1 MTFNQSIINGFVIT
15 YLCFWVAFVVEFVFI
30 RFLSFASKIGEE
42 MYSYRINFLKKY
54 TLLKRAIVEHK
65 TVKGAVLI
73 ALLLWGRSLLILL
86 LGIVLLSPVLLLL
99 SGVLTL
105 SLLALWKNTRALVW
119 TLAIVLFESA
129 GYALVAGIGVA
140 AGWNWLFQ
148 NVPFAEVIVQN
159 AAAVMYGFLA
169 VIVLQITAAFIEAT
183 AVIHLRIPGIPLDAI
198 IVDEQ

>member
-1 MTFNQSIINGFVIT
+1 MTFNQSIINGFLVT
-15 YLCFWVAFVVEFVFI
+15 YLCFWIAFVVGFVLV
-30 RFLSFASKIGEE
+30 RFLPFASRIGEK
-42 MYSYRINFLKKY
+42 MYNYRINLLKKY
-54 TLLKRAIVEHK
+54 TLLKRAIFEHK

-86 LGIVLLSPVLLLL
+86 LGIILLSPVLLLL
-99 SGVLTL
+99 SGVLTPC
-105 SLLALWKNTRALVW
+105 LLTLWKNTRALVW

-129 GYALVAGIGVA
+129 GYALAAGIGVA

-148 NVPFAEVIVQN
+148 NVPFVEVIVQN
-159 AAAVMYGFLA
+159 AAAMMYGFLA
-169 VIVLQITAAFIEAT
+169 VIVLQVIAAVIEAA

>member
-1 MTFNQSIINGFVIT
+1 MDFNQSIINWFLIT
-15 YLCFWVAFVVEFVFI
+15 YFCFWIAFVVGFVFI
-30 RFLSFASKIGEE
+30 RFLPFASKIGGKI
-42 MYSYRINFLKKY
+42 YNYRINFLKKY

-65 TVKGAVLI
+65 TAKGVVLI

-99 SGVLTL
+99 SGVLTPC
-105 SLLALWKNTRALVW
+105 LLTLWKNTRALVW

-129 GYALVAGIGVA
+129 GYALATGIGVA

-148 NVPFAEVIVQN
+148 NVPFAQVVVQN
-159 AAAVMYGFLA
+159 ASAVMYGFVA
-169 VIVLQITAAFIEAT
+169 MIVVQVTAAVIEAT